1 MTQVTALQS
10 ADASRLLRCLNE
22 LGVLDATASRLSF
35 AAQLASHI
43 DFSASIKLAT
53 ALGNMDTE
61 TSPPGEAQQESP
73 REIFLRLR
81 SAIVGSLLDSFATK
95 PARSHLKLPPLE
107 ETPAEDTSTAYA
119 PYLRFYNGQQRMLDA
134 KVQNLHLRV
143 RDVTAMLSPRLAQ
156 LCFLDAAL
164 GDTLATHSR
173 QAFSYTPR
181 LLELRFRKQLEQYR
195 QQATGDGSALQAWSR
210 WQQQFHR
217 ELREL
222 LLAELE
228 ARLLPTLGLVE
239 AIDPPKAINKNREST
254 SL

>member
-1 MTQVTALQS
+1 MTQVTALHS

-22 LGVLDATASRLSF
+22 LGVLDVPASRLPF

-53 ALGNMDTE
+53 ALGKMDAE
-61 TSPPGEAQQESP
+61 TCQPGEAQQETP

-81 SAIVGSLLDSFATK
+81 SAIVASLLDSFAPK
-95 PARSHLKLPPLE
+95 PARSHLKLPVLE
-107 ETPAEDTSTAYA
+107 EPPCEDAGAAYA
-119 PYLRFYNGQQRMLDA
+119 PYLRFYNGQQRMLEA
-134 KVQNLHLRV
+134 RVQNLHLQV

-156 LCFLDAAL
+156 LCYLDAAL
-164 GDTLATHSR
+164 GDTLAAHAR
-173 QAFSYTPR
+173 KAFSYTPR
-181 LLELRFRKQLEQYR
+181 LLELRFRKLLEQYR
-195 QQATGDGSALQAWSR
+195 QQASEGSALQDWAPR
-210 WQQQFHR
+210 QQQFHR

-239 AIDPPKAINKNREST
+239 AIDPIKAINENRESS